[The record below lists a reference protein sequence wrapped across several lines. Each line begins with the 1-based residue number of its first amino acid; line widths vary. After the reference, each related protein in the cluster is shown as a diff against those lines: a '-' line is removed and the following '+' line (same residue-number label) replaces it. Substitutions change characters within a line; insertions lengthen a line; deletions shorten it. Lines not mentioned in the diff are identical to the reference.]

1 MKVVEINSGF
11 RGSTGTI
18 MLSIA
23 DLVRSCGGE
32 AYTFSEKS
40 RVLLQTDINFLEQN
54 LKIYFTVAL
63 VFLVV

>member
-32 AYTFSEKS
+32 AYTFSEKKPGAAPNGH
-40 RVLLQTDINFLEQN
+40 QFLEQN

>member
-32 AYTFSEKS
+32 AYRSEVR
-40 RVLLQTDINFLEQN
+40 RVG
-54 LKIYFTVAL
+54 KVGYSAWC
-63 VFLVV
+63 